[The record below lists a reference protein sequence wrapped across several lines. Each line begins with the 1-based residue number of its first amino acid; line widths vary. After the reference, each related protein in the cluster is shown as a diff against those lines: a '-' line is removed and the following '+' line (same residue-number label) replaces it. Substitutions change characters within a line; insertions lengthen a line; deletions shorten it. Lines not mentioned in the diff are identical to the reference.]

1 MYFYLEIVFTMF
13 KFLGPPLLNLP
24 FVICN
29 NIYALKIH
37 NSTNRGELYV

>member
-1 MYFYLEIVFTMF
+1 MYFYLDKVFTMF
-13 KFLGPPLLNLP
+13 KFLGPPLLYPP

>member
-1 MYFYLEIVFTMF
+1 MYFYLEKVFTMF

-24 FVICN
+24 LVICN
-29 NIYALKIH
+29 NMYALEIL